1 MIEAVLLSTAPAQPR
16 LLPRGHQ
23 TWGIL
28 RSIEPV
34 GGGLICAT
42 LGTQERLVPEELYTD
57 LAGMIGRPVAVV
69 RIDDEYRCGV
79 IRA

>member
-1 MIEAVLLSTAPAQPR
+1 MIDVLLSTVPASPR
-16 LLPRGHQ
+16 LLPRNHQ

-42 LGTQERLVPEELYTD
+42 LGTLERLVPEELATE
-57 LAGMIGRPVAVV
+57 LQGMIGQPVAIVH
-69 RIDDEYRCGV
+69 IDDEYRCGV
-79 IRA
+79 IA